1 MHGCQSGSSERSKVR
16 AAVTLMQDRKH
27 PSNSRPAQDG
37 FVGRAKVR
45 AAVTVRYAAKRD
57 QKSYPATDGLSGLGR
72 VARLVQLTA
81 YFDAAAVER
90 EIPPIDL
97 PTLTHYKQ
105 VLALHRYSWYMP
117 MGYLT

>member
-16 AAVTLMQDRKH
+16 AAVTLMYDPKH
-27 PSNSRPAQDG
+27 
-37 FVGRAKVR
+37 
-45 AAVTVRYAAKRD
+45 T
-57 QKSYPATDGLSGLGR
+57 QKSRPATDGFSGLGR

-90 EIPPIDL
+90 EVSPIDL